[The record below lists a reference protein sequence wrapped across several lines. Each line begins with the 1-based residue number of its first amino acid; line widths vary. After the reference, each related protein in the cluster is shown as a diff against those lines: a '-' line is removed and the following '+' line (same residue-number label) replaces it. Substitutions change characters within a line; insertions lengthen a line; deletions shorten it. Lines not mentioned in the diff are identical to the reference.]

1 MLAEATY
8 CTGEVTVLLLAGEVT
23 TTPFVCPEPPEEPTV
38 MLTVLVEDPPQW
50 SHSTTTVC
58 CAPEPKLN
66 EVLIWL
72 APLPKYA
79 NLLLT
84 YIPMDDTPVG
94 HVLAVALA
102 TYCTGEVTVAPFD
115 GLLTVTVAKAGTAKE
130 VSSRMVYRKLFMA
143 GLPGTGL
150 SVRTFLE
157 MGRGLNKSRC
167 RQEPPLRGTAGQPLG
182 VHVANLILQ
191 VRVQSRT
198 QMRQDLLRVA
208 MPDRLAIE
216 N

>member
-130 VSSRMVYRKLFMA
+130 VSSRMVYRKIFMA

-157 MGRGLNKSRC
+157 TGEGPQQVSLPSGAAAAGNSGAAPGSACRQPYSPSARSVKNSDETGPTSRC
-167 RQEPPLRGTAGQPLG
+167 HA
-182 VHVANLILQ
+182 
-191 VRVQSRT
+191 
-198 QMRQDLLRVA
+198 
-208 MPDRLAIE
+208 
-216 N
+216 